1 MKYRYKITQDAADFL
16 EALLFA
22 LPEYEPQDIREAT
35 IYDFSPEFIE
45 GVESFISAFRDFAN
59 ERNPEALDSAD
70 SHPRSFGGNV
80 YFSLSGHGVGFR
92 DSADTEAMQPLLE
105 EFSGSKYRFEQI
117 SLDFREDGKLDLAF
131 IPEALPEYRAKLFSW
146 KGKPE

>member
-1 MKYRYKITQDAADFL
+1 MTQDAADFL

-59 ERNPEALDSAD
+59 EWNPEALEEAD
-70 SHPRSFGGNV
+70 NSPRSFGGNV
-80 YFSLSGHGVGFR
+80 YFSLSGHGVGFW
-92 DSADTEAMQPLLE
+92 DSKETEAMQPLLE
-105 EFSGSKYRFEQI
+105 EFSGSKYRFEEI
-117 SLDFREDGKLDLAF
+117 NLGVRDDGKIDLNI
-131 IPEALPEYRAKLFSW
+131 IPEALPEYRAKLFNW